1 MAGGEFAQFEKV
13 DDYTVKYSF
22 VETYPTF
29 IDLNATNLGGHSMG
43 LHLGWT
49 WNNAPKHWMKQFH
62 PDYTDQSKVD
72 ALVAASG
79 HPSWPALI
87 GYGSFWPFVSDTPM
101 IAPWTTLAGT
111 SSQDLLWRMERNPY
125 FFAVDTEGN
134 QLPYI
139 GDRVA
144 QGVGDI
150 ELRNLKFM
158 AGEADRARRSLDK
171 GKLTLFMVNKDK
183 RGYEVVFPPSLK
195 TSAVLW
201 INQTFDND
209 PEIRKWLRSFE
220 FRKALALA
228 VDKELFDA
236 VLFSTLGTIRSA
248 IPSPLSPYYPGEE
261 YEDKF
266 IKYDPKEAESIL
278 DSIGLDKKDSDGF
291 RLRTDG
297 KGPLTLLVFGP
308 GGAGRGQDY
317 ASMVAMLEQQFQAVG
332 LKTIGKTSG
341 DGGWPEDNNSQNM
354 VVWNFG
360 SDVWATWGYVPRGR
374 HSYTAPEVGK
384 WYSTNGQD
392 GVDPNS
398 DPALADFAKMRQ
410 LYEQGLAMTVE
421 GRADLGKE
429 IVRLNVDNLY
439 FIGISGLQPDL
450 MLVNNK
456 LRNVFTGPNLGGRE
470 RPELYF
476 FRD

>member
-266 IKYDPKEAESIL
+266 IKYDPKEAERIL
-278 DSIGLDKKDSDGF
+278 DSLGLTERDADGF
-291 RLRTDG
+291 RLRSDG
-297 KGPLTLLVFGP
+297 KGTLVFLLF
-308 GGAGRGQDY
+308 GAGDRTPSLSGMAELTAQD
-317 ASMVAMLEQQFQAVG
+317 LG
-332 LKTIGKTSG
+332 DIGIKTNLKTTPGSTWLFKNESQLTVAGFFGADPWRWGWIPHQKAHSQAALIGDWIVSKG
-341 DGGWPEDNNSQNM
+341 AE
-354 VVWNFG
+354 
-360 SDVWATWGYVPRGR
+360 
-374 HSYTAPEVGK
+374 
-384 WYSTNGQD
+384 
-392 GVDPNS
+392 GVDSNA
-398 DPALADFAKMRQ
+398 DPAYAELARSID
-410 LYEQGLAMTVE
+410 LWEQGKPKSMAECV
-421 GRADLGKE
+421 DLTKE
-429 IVRLNVDNLY
+429 IAKIYVDNYYLA
-439 FIGISGLQPDL
+439 GIVGNVPGL
-450 MLVNNK
+450 MLVNKK
-456 LRNVFTGPNLGGRE
+456 LRNVFTGPDLGGRE

-476 FRD
+476 FKD